1 MIGHALWRAL
11 SASSHELFGTFH
23 GRADRFEKYR
33 LFSQGIFE
41 NVEAADFAQF
51 TEILEN
57 VSPQVIINCVGITK
71 RKAEAEDVSA
81 MFQVNGLFPHRLA
94 RWAQNRARVIHFS
107 TDCVFDG
114 ADGNYRERS
123 VMTAPDLYGQSKYF
137 GELDYDHCLTI
148 RTSMIGREIAGFSEL
163 LEWFLAQRGKRIR
176 GFRKALYSGVTT
188 RTMASRIIPRLIEDF
203 PKLNGRF
210 QIAGPVISKYDLLC
224 QLRDAF
230 SLDVTIDPEEG
241 FHCDRT
247 LQSQRFAEATGMVM
261 PGWPEMLADLA
272 ADQDF
277 YDKR

>member
-1 MIGHALWRAL
+1 MTIVEQNPCLAGPGARPDAL
-11 SASSHELFGTFH
+11 SLAGLPDNVLVVTFPILPEPHE
-23 GRADRFEKYR
+23 
-33 LFSQGIFE
+33 
-41 NVEAADFAQF
+41 
-51 TEILEN
+51 
-57 VSPQVIINCVGITK
+57 
-71 RKAEAEDVSA
+71 
-81 MFQVNGLFPHRLA
+81 
-94 RWAQNRARVIHFS
+94 NRASILGGRRMAGARRV
-107 TDCVFDG
+107 
-114 ADGNYRERS
+114 AE
-123 VMTAPDLYGQSKYF
+123 
-137 GELDYDHCLTI
+137 
-148 RTSMIGREIAGFSEL
+148 IGSRREIAGFSEL

-203 PKLNGRF
+203 PKLSGRF

-230 SLDVTIDPEEG
+230 SLDVTIDAEEG

-277 YDKR
+277 YEKR